1 MSKRMSDLVLLAK
14 ALADATRVRL
24 LTLVSSRGAVCCGDL
39 AKALDVSQATVTH
52 HLRVLSSAKLI
63 ETRRDGQFIR
73 VRACRPGIEAC
84 RAALNS
90 LLPEAQPP
98 AEDKASSDP
107 SSRVE
112 RRGRDNHS
120 SPAVGQAPATGG
132 AP

>member
-1 MSKRMSDLVLLAK
+1 MNDFVLLAK

-24 LTLVSSRGAVCCGDL
+24 LALVADRGAVCCGDL
-39 AKALDVSQATVTH
+39 AKALDVSQATITH

-90 LLPEAQPP
+90 LLPGEQPSAGAAGGIESGP
-98 AEDKASSDP
+98 TGEPRIHDEHSNHALDQAS
-107 SSRVE
+107 
-112 RRGRDNHS
+112 
-120 SPAVGQAPATGG
+120 ATGG
-132 AP
+132 AR